1 MTVSAAR
8 RNGTLCP
15 SRGARYRHFGKVKGR
30 VSGTALRL
38 GRLFDRESG
47 RSFIAAIDHGVTLGV
62 PTGAERA
69 IEAVERVIACQ
80 PDAVL
85 IGPGLLDKAG
95 HLFANRSAPAPIV
108 RGDFIL
114 ASPHVAYLG
123 EAHRVLISPAHALWL
138 GADAYVNFLIVGV
151 AEREMFADNVQTVAR
166 NAEEAHKLGLP
177 YIVEAVAWGSQAE
190 DRRKDPELLAFA
202 ARMAVELGADAI
214 KTEFTGDRESMRQ
227 VIEGVPAPVLVLGG
241 PKTDAP
247 DALVEATRAAM
258 AVGAKGVI
266 YGRNVWQADDPPG
279 FSRRLREIIHE
290 PLFAGVQE

>member
-1 MTVSAAR
+1 
-8 RNGTLCP
+8 
-15 SRGARYRHFGKVKGR
+15 

-38 GRLFDRESG
+38 GRLFNRESG

-69 IEAVERVIACQ
+69 IEAVERVVACQ

-114 ASPHVAYLG
+114 NHPHVNYLG

-151 AEREMFADNVQTVAR
+151 AEREMFADNVQSVAH
-166 NAEEAHKLGLP
+166 NAEAAHKLGLP
-177 YIVEAVAWGSQAE
+177 YIVEAVAWGARAE
-190 DRRKDPELLAFA
+190 ERRKDPDLLAFA
-202 ARMAVELGADAI
+202 ARIAVELGADAI
-214 KTEFTGDRESMRQ
+214 KTEYTGDPASMRQ
-227 VIEGVPAPVLVLGG
+227 VIDGVPAPVLVLGG
-241 PKTDAP
+241 PKTNDP
-247 DALVEATRAAM
+247 EALVEATRLAM
-258 AVGAKGVI
+258 DAGAKGVI
-266 YGRNVWQADDPPG
+266 YGRNVWQADDPIG
-279 FSRRLREIIHE
+279 ISVRLREAIH
-290 PLFAGVQE
+290 G